1 MRKKDILGNE
11 WLSKSFIF
19 DSSMKKLDGEYEGY
33 SAIQNF
39 LPGSRELYVNDDG
52 EKQCLSGEGYKWLT
66 YLPMDKYWALIAL
79 YNPKGEM
86 IRWYFD
92 ISKNNFLD
100 ENGIPCR
107 DDIFLD
113 LIILQDGRTI
123 TEDAD
128 ELQEALNKGEIS
140 IDDYNHAYKV
150 RDNLLNS
157 KWSNIKFLASLSKT
171 LLSDY
176 F

>member
-66 YLPMDKYWALIAL
+66 YLFMDKYWALIAF
-79 YNPKGEM
+79 YNPKGEI

-100 ENGIPCR
+100 ENGVPCR

-150 RDNLLNS
+150 HDQLLNS
-157 KWSNIKFLASLSKT
+157 KWSNIEFLASLSKT

>member
-11 WLSKSFIF
+11 WLSKSFMF
-19 DSSMKKLDGEYEGY
+19 DSSMKKLDGEYKGY

-39 LPGSRELYVNDDG
+39 LSGSRELYVNDDG
-52 EKQCLSGEGYKWLT
+52 ENQCLSGEGYKWLT
-66 YLPMDKYWALIAL
+66 YLPMNNYWALMVF
-79 YNPKGEM
+79 YNPKGEI

-92 ISKNNFLD
+92 ISKKNFLD

-113 LIILQDGRTI
+113 LIILKDGRTI
-123 TEDAD
+123 TDDAD

-140 IDDYNHAYKV
+140 IDDYNHVYKV
-150 RDNLLNS
+150 HDHLLNS
-157 KWSNIKFLASLSKT
+157 KWSNVEFLDTLSKT

-176 F
+176 L